1 MNPSSALHTL
11 VPNPLT
17 QTMFQK
23 HYMQQQR
30 QRQQPQLST
39 FNPIRLSHPNTT
51 TSSLQSLQQQHQ
63 DPSQVQPQPLSL
75 SPSPPQQVPPQQVPP
90 QQVPPQE
97 QGQFNE
103 KPTSGPGRLG
113 GPPLSLDTSNERL
126 QNIKVIEL
134 GNKRYLKL
142 FSPSLVESP
151 VSFLN
156 HKQQIADQE
165 LWKNGPNEAF
175 QKQLDMEKREAFRAR
190 SKQLLHGFLMGL
202 WLGCLMVLLIL
213 QQTSA
218 RVHLLRHDLTSSSS
232 PLVILLI
239 IVSCVA
245 IARSGTQFI
254 VAAVGTCI
262 TVLTCFA
269 TLTANQYRYPADIR
283 LYKRMPPMYSTN

>member
-1 MNPSSALHTL
+1 
-11 VPNPLT
+11 
-17 QTMFQK
+17 MFQK
-23 HYMQQQR
+23 HHMQQQR
-30 QRQQPQLST
+30 QRQQLQLST
-39 FNPIRLSHPNTT
+39 LNPNRPSHPNTS

-63 DPSQVQPQPLSL
+63 DPSQGQPQPLSIP
-75 SPSPPQQVPPQQVPP
+75 PSQPQQA
-90 QQVPPQE
+90 PPQE

-142 FSPSLVESP
+142 FSPNLVESP

-165 LWKNGPNEAF
+165 LWENGPNEAF
-175 QKQLDMEKREAFRAR
+175 QKQLDMERREAFRAR
-190 SKQLLHGFLMGL
+190 SKQLLRGFLMGL

-218 RVHLLRHDLTSSSS
+218 RVHLWRYDLTSSS

-245 IARSGTQFI
+245 IARSGTQYI

-283 LYKRMPPMYSTN
+283 LYKRMPSMHTTN